1 MEEAPMPAI
10 TEVGQYTQDEKDG
23 LEQWADESGI
33 GMDQLRNRILQM
45 ADRVVGV
52 ERRSAARLAADN
64 AVLRSRLA
72 AQCAQGAQAE
82 NVVSIFPER

>member
-1 MEEAPMPAI
+1 MEEARMPAM
-10 TEVGQYTQDEKDG
+10 TEVGQYTQDEKDE

-33 GMDQLRNRILQM
+33 GMDQLRNRILRM
-45 ADRVVGV
+45 ANRAHGF

-72 AQCAQGAQAE
+72 AHCAQGAKAE

>member
-1 MEEAPMPAI
+1 MPAI

-23 LEQWADESGI
+23 LEQWADEVGI
-33 GMDQLRNRILQM
+33 GMDQLADRILQITEQ
-45 ADRVVGV
+45 RVV

-64 AVLRSRLA
+64 AALRSRLA
-72 AQCAQGAQAE
+72 AHCAQEAQAQ

>member
-1 MEEAPMPAI
+1 MPVM
-10 TEVGQYTQDEKDG
+10 TEVGQYTQEEKDG